1 MKKAYPLLF
10 FLTLLNMLNF
20 VDRQLIA
27 SFANFIVPD
36 LGLTDTQFGFLTSLA
51 FIAFYSIMG
60 LFMGVLADT
69 VNRPKL
75 IAFGV
80 VLWSAFTALTGN
92 AKGFVT
98 MAIPRMFIGIG
109 ESILTPTSMSLLSDS
124 FPEKRMGFA
133 AGFYYMGVPIGAGA
147 SLLIAGYLGE
157 LIGWRNCFYLL
168 GGIGLLLGMSTL
180 LFKERNRK
188 SVQIKKEKPSLSR
201 ESTIEIIITLVKAL
215 WSSSAL
221 RFTILAGV
229 LYHIVLGAAAFD
241 QLWYVQERGFERSE
255 IAQITGWIGVV
266 AGMLGNL
273 FGGVVSDWWQEKTN
287 QGRPMFLFWLALI
300 TFPIFIYYRFVEPN
314 TFIFWTGVALGWFQ
328 VGCFFGPTFSVVQE
342 LVPNNIRATVVAFY
356 IMTLNLIGLTIGS
369 FGGGFCS
376 DLLRANNFEE
386 PYTWTLI
393 IFTCISTTSIPCYYL
408 AGKRYKQ
415 DKKNLEGLFPVNKE
429 DFQRLR
435 GFLLRLMKS

>member
-36 LGLTDTQFGFLTSLA
+36 LGLTDTQFGFLTGLA
-51 FIAFYSIMG
+51 FIAFYAIMG

-80 VLWSAFTALTGN
+80 VLWSIFTALTGA

-98 MAIPRMFIGIG
+98 MAIPRIFIGIG

-133 AGFYYMGVPIGAGA
+133 AGFYYMGVPIGVGI

-157 LIGWRNCFYLL
+157 SLGWRNCFYLL
-168 GGIGLLLGMSTL
+168 GGIGLLLGLSTL
-180 LFKERNRK
+180 LFKERPRK
-188 SVQIKKEKPSLSR
+188 SSLNEEEKPSFSR
-201 ESTIEIIITLVKAL
+201 ESIKEIIITLFRAL
-215 WSSSAL
+215 RTSSAL

-229 LYHIVLGAAAFD
+229 LYHIVLGAAVFE

-255 IAQITGWIGVV
+255 IAQITGWIGVA
-266 AGMLGNL
+266 AGMAGNL

-300 TFPIFIYYRFVEPN
+300 TFPIFIYYRFAEPN
-314 TFIFWTGVALGWFQ
+314 TVIFWIGVVLGFFQ
-328 VGCFFGPTFSVVQE
+328 LGCFFGPTFSVVQE
-342 LVPNNIRATVVAFY
+342 LVPDHIRATVVAFY
-356 IMTLNLIGLTIGS
+356 ILTLNLIGLTTGS
-369 FGGGFCS
+369 MVGGVFVDYLKGINYS
-376 DLLRANNFEE
+376 E
-386 PYTWTLI
+386 PYTLTLI
-393 IFTCISTTSIPCYYL
+393 VFTFISAASIPCYYL
-408 AGKRYKQ
+408 AGKRYKE
-415 DKKNLEGLFPVNKE
+415 DKKALESSFSN
-429 DFQRLR
+429 
-435 GFLLRLMKS
+435 

>member
-51 FIAFYSIMG
+51 FIFFYSVMG
-60 LFMGVLADT
+60 LFMGVLADM

-98 MAIPRMFIGIG
+98 MAIPRMFIGVG

-133 AGFYYMGVPIGAGA
+133 AGFYYMGAPIGVGM

-157 LIGWRNCFYLL
+157 SLGWRNCFYLL
-168 GGIGLLLGMSTL
+168 GGIGLLLGLSTL
-180 LFKERNRK
+180 LFKERPRK
-188 SVQIKKEKPSLSR
+188 SSQNQEEKPSLSYI
-201 ESTIEIIITLVKAL
+201 STIKIVYTLLEAL
-215 WSSSAL
+215 KTSSAL

-229 LYHIVLGAAAFD
+229 LYHVVLGAAVFE

-266 AGMLGNL
+266 AGMAGNL

-300 TFPIFIYYRFVEPN
+300 TFPIFIYYRFAEPN
-314 TFIFWTGVALGWFQ
+314 TVIFWIGVVLGFFQ
-328 VGCFFGPTFSVVQE
+328 LGCFFGPTFSVVQE

-356 IMTLNLIGLTIGS
+356 ILTLNLIGLTAGS
-369 FGGGFCS
+369 LGGGICVDYLKDINYS
-376 DLLRANNFEE
+376 E

-393 IFTCISTTSIPCYYL
+393 IFTFISAASIPCYYL
-408 AGKRYKQ
+408 AGKRYKE
-415 DKKNLEGLFPVNKE
+415 DKKALESSF
-429 DFQRLR
+429 
-435 GFLLRLMKS
+435 SS

>member
-10 FLTLLNMLNF
+10 FLTLLNTLNF
-20 VDRQLIA
+20 VDRQLIS

-36 LGLTDTQFGFLTSLA
+36 LGLTDIQFGFLTSLA
-51 FIAFYSIMG
+51 FIAFYSVMG

-75 IAFGV
+75 IAIGV
-80 VLWSAFTALTGN
+80 VLWSIFTGLTGA

-98 MAIPRMFIGIG
+98 IALPRIFIGVG

-168 GGIGLLLGMSTL
+168 GGIGLLLGLSTL
-180 LFKERNRK
+180 LFKERPRK
-188 SVQIKKEKPSLSR
+188 SAQIKEEKPSLSR

-215 WSSSAL
+215 WTSSAL

-229 LYHIVLGAAAFD
+229 LYHIVLGAAVFD

-255 IAQITGWIGVV
+255 IAQITGWIGVS

-273 FGGVVSDWWQEKTN
+273 FGGMFSDWWQEKTN

-369 FGGGFCS
+369 LVGGICVN
-376 DLLRANNFEE
+376 LLKINNFEE

-393 IFTCISTTSIPCYYL
+393 IFTCISATSIPCFYL
-408 AGKRYKQ
+408 AGKRYKE
-415 DKKNLEGLFPVNKE
+415 DKKNLEGLFPVSKE
-429 DFQRLR
+429 DFKGLR
-435 GFLLRLMKS
+435 RFLLRLMKS

>member
-51 FIAFYSIMG
+51 FIFFYSVMG
-60 LFMGVLADT
+60 LFMGVLADM

-92 AKGFVT
+92 AKGFVS
-98 MAIPRMFIGIG
+98 MAIPRMFIGVG

-133 AGFYYMGVPIGAGA
+133 AGFYYMGVPIGVGM

-157 LIGWRNCFYLL
+157 SLGWRNCFYLL
-168 GGIGLLLGMSTL
+168 GGIGLLLGLSTL
-180 LFKERNRK
+180 LFKERPRK
-188 SVQIKKEKPSLSR
+188 SVRSEEEKPSLSYI
-201 ESTIEIIITLVKAL
+201 STIKIVFTLIQAL
-215 WSSSAL
+215 KTSSAL

-229 LYHIVLGAAAFD
+229 LYHVVLGAAVFE
-241 QLWYVQERGFERSE
+241 QLWFVHERGFERSE

-266 AGMLGNL
+266 AGMAGNL

-300 TFPIFIYYRFVEPN
+300 TFPIFIYYRFAEPN
-314 TFIFWTGVALGWFQ
+314 TVIFWIGVVLGFFQ
-328 VGCFFGPTFSVVQE
+328 LGCFFGPTFSVVQE

-356 IMTLNLIGLTIGS
+356 ILTLNLIGLTAGS
-369 FGGGFCS
+369 LGGGMFVDYLKGINYS
-376 DLLRANNFEE
+376 E

-393 IFTCISTTSIPCYYL
+393 VFTFISATSIPCYYL
-408 AGKRYKQ
+408 AGKRYKE
-415 DKKNLEGLFPVNKE
+415 DKKLLESSF
-429 DFQRLR
+429 
-435 GFLLRLMKS
+435 

>member
-51 FIAFYSIMG
+51 FIFFYSVMG
-60 LFMGVLADT
+60 LFMGVLADM

-98 MAIPRMFIGIG
+98 MAIPRMFIGVG

-133 AGFYYMGVPIGAGA
+133 AGFYYMGVPIGVGM

-157 LIGWRNCFYLL
+157 SLGWRNCFYLL
-168 GGIGLLLGMSTL
+168 GGIGLLLGLSTL
-180 LFKERNRK
+180 LFKERPRK
-188 SVQIKKEKPSLSR
+188 SSQNQEEKPSLSYI
-201 ESTIEIIITLVKAL
+201 STIKIVYTLLEAL
-215 WSSSAL
+215 KTSSAL

-229 LYHIVLGAAAFD
+229 LYHVVLGAAVFE

-266 AGMLGNL
+266 AGMAGNL

-300 TFPIFIYYRFVEPN
+300 TFPIFIYYRFAEPN
-314 TFIFWTGVALGWFQ
+314 TVIFWIGVVLGFFQ
-328 VGCFFGPTFSVVQE
+328 LGCFFGPTFSVVQE
-342 LVPNNIRATVVAFY
+342 LVPSNIRATVVAFY
-356 IMTLNLIGLTIGS
+356 ILTLNLIGLTLGS
-369 FGGGFCS
+369 LGGGLCVDYLKGINYS
-376 DLLRANNFEE
+376 E

-393 IFTCISTTSIPCYYL
+393 IFTFISAASIPCYYL
-408 AGKRYKQ
+408 AGKRYKE
-415 DKKNLEGLFPVNKE
+415 DKKALESF
-429 DFQRLR
+429 F
-435 GFLLRLMKS
+435 SS

>member
-51 FIAFYSIMG
+51 FIFFYSVMG
-60 LFMGVLADT
+60 IFMGVLADM
-69 VNRPKL
+69 VNRPRL

-80 VLWSAFTALTGN
+80 VLWSIFTALTGA
-92 AKGFVT
+92 AKGFAS
-98 MAIPRMFIGIG
+98 MAVPRMFIGVG

-133 AGFYYMGVPIGAGA
+133 AGFYYMGVPIGVGI

-157 LIGWRNCFYLL
+157 SLGWRNCFYLL
-168 GGIGLLLGMSTL
+168 GGVGLLLGLSTL
-180 LFKERNRK
+180 FFKERPRK
-188 SVQIKKEKPSLSR
+188 IALSTEEKPSLSY
-201 ESTIEIIITLVKAL
+201 ESTLKIVFTLFRAL
-215 WSSSAL
+215 KTSSAL

-229 LYHIVLGAAAFD
+229 LYHIVLGAAVFE
-241 QLWYVQERGFERSE
+241 QLWFVQERGFERSE
-255 IAQITGWIGVV
+255 IAKITGWIGVI
-266 AGMLGNL
+266 AGMTGNL

-287 QGRPMFLFWLALI
+287 QGRPMFLFWLSLV
-300 TFPIFIYYRFVEPN
+300 TFPIFIYYRFVDPN
-314 TFIFWTGVALGWFQ
+314 TAIFWIGVVLGFFQ
-328 VGCFFGPTFSVVQE
+328 LGCFFGPTFSVVQE

-356 IMTLNLIGLTIGS
+356 ILTLNLVGLTIGS
-369 FGGGFCS
+369 LGGGICV
-376 DLLRANNFEE
+376 DYMKTNNFDE

-393 IFTCISTTSIPCYYL
+393 IFTVISAASIPCFYL
-408 AGKRYKQ
+408 AGKRYKK
-415 DKKNLEGLFPVNKE
+415 DKKELESSF
-429 DFQRLR
+429 
-435 GFLLRLMKS
+435 SA